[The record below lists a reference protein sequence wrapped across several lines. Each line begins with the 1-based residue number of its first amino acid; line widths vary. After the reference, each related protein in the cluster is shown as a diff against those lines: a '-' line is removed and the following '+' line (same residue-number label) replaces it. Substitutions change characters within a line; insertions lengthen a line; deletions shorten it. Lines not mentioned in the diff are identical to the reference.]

1 MGGCDQLQGRGVSFG
16 SGGKLASFV
25 DKTRVASALTLA
37 FSLVWFISL
46 AWVSALALL
55 LKTTP
60 HIPST
65 SGPHLR
71 CNTRHRWR
79 QWAHPR
85 NKNSRAPCLLGL
97 RLRKKRGAALWPD
110 RRRPWASRKLPSD
123 SQNAGRASSVPDAES
138 SQRSF
143 VATMGEGEAPQ
154 KTPTAHGAS
163 NVMHTATRSLSGAL
177 AHKGLRLT
185 HFFHRQLV
193 SRAKQSQRSITRS

>member
-143 VATMGEGEAPQ
+143 VGNDGEGVQGRPVVPYDDRRLHPVAIRGRLAIRVLREP
-154 KTPTAHGAS
+154 AS
-163 NVMHTATRSLSGAL
+163 NWLPSLCAGWLAT
-177 AHKGLRLT
+177 
-185 HFFHRQLV
+185 
-193 SRAKQSQRSITRS
+193 